1 MAQTKEIDLR
11 RLGSA
16 LLKKIWVIVLCTV
29 IAALTVF
36 IYTDKVVT
44 KEYKATVSIYVTNRS
59 AGSQSGF
66 ISSSDLATSQRL
78 VVTYINVLTSDYVL
92 DEVAAQITREELT
105 ANQLRGMIEAESP
118 DETEVLYISV
128 VNEDRKLA
136 KEIANK
142 KDEYDKVKYQ
152 EWLATSVPPTTKPK
166 KPSHPSGGTNTSTVS
181 GITWKVPIKYTAF
194 TSPYGYRTHP
204 VYGGKRFH
212 YGVDLAAPKGTPI
225 YATRAGTVTIAK
237 YDSSAGNYVQIN
249 HGDGYKSVYMH
260 MTKDTV
266 SVGQYVS
273 QGQVIG
279 YCGSTG
285 ASTGPHLHFGIS
297 YNGNYVN
304 PANYIKI

>member
-105 ANQLRGMIEAESP
+105 ANELRGMIQAESP

-136 KEIANK
+136 KEVANAIVDVAPGQIEAMVEGSTAK
-142 KDEYDKVKYQ
+142 KLDYAKSAFQCAPNVTNATVIGAVVGMLVAVLAISLQVMLDVRVKDEED
-152 EWLATSVPPTTKPK
+152 LARICDAPVLGNIPDFNAQGKPG
-166 KPSHPSGGTNTSTVS
+166 SYAYASE
-181 GITWKVPIKYTAF
+181 AAD
-194 TSPYGYRTHP
+194 RA
-204 VYGGKRFH
+204 GGK
-212 YGVDLAAPKGTPI
+212 
-225 YATRAGTVTIAK
+225 
-237 YDSSAGNYVQIN
+237 
-249 HGDGYKSVYMH
+249 
-260 MTKDTV
+260 
-266 SVGQYVS
+266 
-273 QGQVIG
+273 
-279 YCGSTG
+279 
-285 ASTGPHLHFGIS
+285 
-297 YNGNYVN
+297 
-304 PANYIKI
+304 